1 MTERPGR
8 IKLVHGEA
16 GAQRALYREL
26 GKDEETEE
34 FGEGR
39 KVILCL
45 LQVNTRSYPR
55 TKKA

>member
-1 MTERPGR
+1 MNVQHRTSNIEHRM
-8 IKLVHGEA
+8 
-16 GAQRALYREL
+16 

-45 LQVNTRSYPR
+45 LQVNTQSYPR
-55 TKKA
+55 TEKA